1 MCKMK
6 TLKVPSSVWDPLA
19 TDEKAYIKGIL
30 VGSKAIN
37 HDCEIVGDPT
47 LEQTNGLIP
56 GIPLPGIDDA
66 VKIAC
71 QIACDAAATAIAAC
85 AGISNGIAAAACIAV
100 AEAAREECK
109 KHC

>member
-1 MCKMK
+1 MK
-6 TLKVPSSVWDPLA
+6 ILKVPSSVWDPLA

-47 LEQTNGLIP
+47 LEQTKGLIP

-66 VKIAC
+66 IKIAC
-71 QIACDAAATAIAAC
+71 QIACDAAAATAIAAC